1 MSDPSRLRRFILSLS
16 AALDRATH
24 VGAWLVLPL
33 ALLLFAQWPLRDAV
47 GAWSR
52 QANDIAQWIF
62 AIYVALA
69 LRAATRARQHM
80 AAGLF
85 VARYTPRWQRRLGR
99 YGEAI
104 LVLPWALFV
113 LLSGAAPTW
122 QSLAGLEAFPDTYN
136 PLYFVIRISA
146 WLLALL
152 MSLQAIV
159 EIGGGGDTPAPTGAE
174 GDETPAPM
182 P

>member
-1 MSDPSRLRRFILSLS
+1 MPDRQRLRRLVLALS
-16 AALDRATH
+16 AALDRGTRA
-24 VGAWLVLPL
+24 GAWLVLPL
-33 ALLLFAQWPLRDAV
+33 AVLLFAQWPLRDAV

-85 VARYTPRWQRRLGR
+85 VARYAPRWRRRLGR

-113 LLSGAAPTW
+113 LVSGAAPTW
-122 QSLAGLEAFPDTYN
+122 RSLAGFEAFPDTYN

-152 MSLQAIV
+152 MSMQAIV
-159 EIGGGGDTPAPTGAE
+159 EIGGGGTQLSSDARPEATPAPL
-174 GDETPAPM
+174 P
-182 P
+182 